1 MESKTERF
9 LEIAHNSEGQ
19 KASNSRLLNKEEYD
33 KLLNRLIEL
42 STSDSV
48 KKTRDDYKIQN
59 NYSVLQFENVKVLEK
74 NRGTMLNT
82 TSTFIEWLRDYAWF
96 V

>member
-1 MESKTERF
+1 VR
-9 LEIAHNSEGQ
+9 NSEGQ
-19 KASNSRLLNKEEYD
+19 KASNCRLLNKEEYNE
-33 KLLNRLIEL
+33 LLNRLNEL
-42 STSDSV
+42 STSESV

-82 TSTFIEWLRDYAWF
+82 TSTFIE
-96 V
+96 